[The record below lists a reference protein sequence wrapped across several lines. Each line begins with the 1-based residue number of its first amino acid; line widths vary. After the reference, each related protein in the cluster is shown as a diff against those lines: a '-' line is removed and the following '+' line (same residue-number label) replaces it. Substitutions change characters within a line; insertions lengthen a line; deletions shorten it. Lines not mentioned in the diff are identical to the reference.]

1 MNADDVA
8 ELARRANP
16 GTLVLSHLPLYGDVG
31 ELLATVWAGW
41 DGDVRLAG
49 DMASYAVGPAG
60 AGSCGQAGTDGGW
73 TDGGRPDDGEA
84 R

>member
-8 ELARRANP
+8 ELGRRACP
-16 GTLVLSHLPLYGDVG
+16 GTLVLSHLPLYGDVRRAARRRCG
-31 ELLATVWAGW
+31 AGW

-60 AGSCGQAGTDGGW
+60 AGSCGQAGTDGG
-73 TDGGRPDDGEA
+73 RADDGEA